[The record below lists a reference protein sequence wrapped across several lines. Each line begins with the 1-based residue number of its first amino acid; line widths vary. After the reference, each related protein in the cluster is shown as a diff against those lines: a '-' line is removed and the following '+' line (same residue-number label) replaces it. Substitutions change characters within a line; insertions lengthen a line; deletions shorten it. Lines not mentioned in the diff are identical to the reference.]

1 MHAYVQNLSVPR
13 PPSRTTKIHPT
24 QKIKKVPT
32 EPTEPKAS
40 DKYTSNNLQP
50 YGPSKMG
57 RESKIGVEVAPAL
70 PKWSRT
76 GALSA

>member
-1 MHAYVQNLSVPR
+1 M
-13 PPSRTTKIHPT
+13 
-24 QKIKKVPT
+24 KKVKDRIAYLSADLPGLPT